1 MSALGGKLVKIIDLH
16 CDVLEK
22 LTRYENVNFRNDSR
36 LFANFERLKAGN
48 VKIQVF
54 AIFIHPDVPQEQK
67 FTEAIRQIEAFHH
80 IVLKE
85 PEMVHIKD
93 WNQIDEL
100 KEGEIGA
107 VLSLE
112 GCDAIDDDIE
122 KLKILLDAG
131 VKIVGLTWNFE
142 NKVAYGTSED
152 ATKGIKPFG
161 KKVIELLNERDI
173 IIDVA
178 HLNEK
183 GFYELLPLA
192 KRVIASHCNSR
203 TLCDH
208 PRNLTDEQVKM
219 LVEKGGRIHVVFYPP
234 FIEKEQKT
242 TTIEKLI
249 EHIQYLANL
258 VGVEHIGFGSDFDG
272 MDPLFVKD
280 LSNASE
286 FPNIIAK
293 LRESFT
299 DDEIEQFT
307 EVGFL
312 NYIKNLNKDFS

>member
-1 MSALGGKLVKIIDLH
+1 MKVVDLH

-22 LTRYENVNFRNDSR
+22 LARFEDANFRNDSR
-36 LFANFERLKAGN
+36 IYSNFERLKAGN

-54 AIFIHPDVPQEQK
+54 AIFIHPDIPQEQK
-67 FTEAIRQIEAFHH
+67 FQEVLRQIEAFNKC
-80 IVLKE
+80 VLKE

-93 WNQIDEL
+93 WKQIDEL
-100 KEGEIGA
+100 EEGQIGA

-112 GCDAIDDDIE
+112 GCDAIDDDLE
-122 KLKILLDAG
+122 KLKIILDAG
-131 VKIVGLTWNFE
+131 VKIVGLTWNYE
-142 NKVAYGTSED
+142 NKVGYGTSED
-152 ATKGIKPFG
+152 STKGIKPFG

-178 HLNEK
+178 HLNER

-192 KRVIASHCNSR
+192 KKVIASHCNSR

-234 FIEKEQKT
+234 FIEKEKKT
-242 TTIEKLI
+242 TTIEKLV
-249 EHIQYLANL
+249 EHIKYLANL

-272 MDPLFVKD
+272 MDPLSVSN

-286 FPNIIAK
+286 FPNIIET
-293 LRESFT
+293 LRQEFT
-299 DDEIEQFT
+299 DDEVKLFSE
-307 EVGFL
+307 EGFM
-312 NYIKNLNKDFS
+312 NYIRKLNATT

>member
-1 MSALGGKLVKIIDLH
+1 MNIIDLH

-22 LTRYENVNFRNDSR
+22 LSRLENVNFRNDER
-36 LFANFERLKAGN
+36 LFSNFERLKAGN
-48 VKIQVF
+48 VKVQVF
-54 AIFIHPDVPQEQK
+54 AIFIDPKIPEEEK
-67 FTEAIRQIEAFHH
+67 FPEALRQIEAFHQY
-80 IVLKE
+80 VLRESK
-85 PEMVHIKD
+85 MVHIKE
-93 WNQIDEL
+93 WHQIDQLE
-100 KEGEIGA
+100 KDQIGA

-112 GCDAIDDDIE
+112 GCDAIGDDLE
-122 KLKILLDAG
+122 KLKIILDAG
-131 VKIVGLTWNFE
+131 VKIVGLTWNYE

-161 KKVIELLNERDI
+161 KTVIQLLNERDI

-192 KRVIASHCNSR
+192 KKVIASHCNSR
-203 TLCDH
+203 TICDH

-242 TTIEKLI
+242 TTIEKLV
-249 EHIQYLANL
+249 EHVVYLAKL

-272 MDPLFVKD
+272 MDPLSVKE

-286 FPNIIAK
+286 FPNLIK
-293 LRESFT
+293 ELRKHFSE
-299 DDEIEQFT
+299 DEIKMFSEI
-307 EVGFL
+307 GFMNYVRKL
-312 NYIKNLNKDFS
+312 N

>member
-1 MSALGGKLVKIIDLH
+1 MMNIVDLH

-22 LTRYENVNFRNDSR
+22 LTRYENVNFRNDTR

-48 VKIQVF
+48 VKVQVF
-54 AIFIHPDVPQEQK
+54 AIFIHPDIPDEQK
-67 FTEAIRQIEAFHH
+67 FSEALRQIEAFHQH
-80 IVLKE
+80 VLKE
-85 PEMVHIKD
+85 PGMVHIKE

-100 KEGEIGA
+100 EKNQIGA

-122 KLKILLDAG
+122 KLKIILDAG
-131 VKIVGLTWNFE
+131 VKIVGLTWNYE
-142 NKVAYGTSED
+142 NKVGYGTSED

-192 KRVIASHCNSR
+192 KKVIASHCNSR

-234 FIEKEQKT
+234 FVEKEQKT
-242 TTIEKLI
+242 TTIEKVVD
-249 EHIQYLANL
+249 HIKYLANL

-272 MDPLFVKD
+272 MDPLSVKE
-280 LSNASE
+280 LSNAAE
-286 FPNIIAK
+286 FPNIIK
-293 LRESFT
+293 QLRKHFSE
-299 DDEIEQFT
+299 DEVKMFT
-307 EVGFL
+307 EDGFI
-312 NYIKNLNKDFS
+312 NYIKNMK

>member
-1 MSALGGKLVKIIDLH
+1 MKVVDLH

-22 LTRYENVNFRNDSR
+22 LARFEDANFRNDSR
-36 LFANFERLKAGN
+36 IYSNFERLKAGN

-54 AIFIHPDVPQEQK
+54 AIFIHPDIPQEQK
-67 FTEAIRQIEAFHH
+67 FQEALRQIEAFNKY
-80 IVLKE
+80 VLKE

-93 WNQIDEL
+93 WKQIDEL
-100 KEGEIGA
+100 EEGQIGA

-112 GCDAIDDDIE
+112 GCDAIDDDLE
-122 KLKILLDAG
+122 KLKIILDAG
-131 VKIVGLTWNFE
+131 VKIVGLTWNYE
-142 NKVAYGTSED
+142 NKVGYGTSED
-152 ATKGIKPFG
+152 STKGIKPFG

-178 HLNEK
+178 HLNER

-192 KRVIASHCNSR
+192 KKVIASHCNSR

-234 FIEKEQKT
+234 FIEKEKKT
-242 TTIEKLI
+242 TTIEKLV
-249 EHIQYLANL
+249 EHIKYLANL

-272 MDPLFVKD
+272 MDPLSVSN

-286 FPNIIAK
+286 FPNIIER
-293 LRESFT
+293 LRQEFT
-299 DDEIEQFT
+299 DDEVKLFSE
-307 EVGFL
+307 EGFM
-312 NYIKNLNKDFS
+312 NYIRKLNATT

>member
-1 MSALGGKLVKIIDLH
+1 MKVVDLH

-22 LTRYENVNFRNDSR
+22 LARFEDANFRNDSR
-36 LFANFERLKAGN
+36 ISSNFERLKAGN

-54 AIFIHPDVPQEQK
+54 AIFIHPDIPQEQK
-67 FTEAIRQIEAFHH
+67 FQEALRQIEAFNKY
-80 IVLKE
+80 VLKE

-93 WNQIDEL
+93 WKQIDEL
-100 KEGEIGA
+100 EEGQIGA

-112 GCDAIDDDIE
+112 GCDAIDDDLE
-122 KLKILLDAG
+122 KLKIILDAG
-131 VKIVGLTWNFE
+131 VKIVGLTWNYE
-142 NKVAYGTSED
+142 NKVGYGTSED
-152 ATKGIKPFG
+152 STKGIKPFG

-178 HLNEK
+178 HLNER

-192 KRVIASHCNSR
+192 KKVIASHCNSR

-234 FIEKEQKT
+234 FIEKEKKT
-242 TTIEKLI
+242 TTIEKLV
-249 EHIQYLANL
+249 EHIKYLANL

-272 MDPLFVKD
+272 MDPLSVSN

-286 FPNIIAK
+286 FPNIIER
-293 LRESFT
+293 LRQEFT
-299 DDEIEQFT
+299 DDEVKLFSE
-307 EVGFL
+307 EGFM
-312 NYIKNLNKDFS
+312 NYIRKLNATT

>member
-1 MSALGGKLVKIIDLH
+1 MKVVDLH

-22 LTRYENVNFRNDSR
+22 LARFEDANFRNDSR
-36 LFANFERLKAGN
+36 IYSNFERLKAGN

-54 AIFIHPDVPQEQK
+54 AIFIHPDIPQEQK
-67 FTEAIRQIEAFHH
+67 FQEVLRQIEAFNKC
-80 IVLKE
+80 VLKE

-93 WNQIDEL
+93 WKQIDEL
-100 KEGEIGA
+100 EEGQIGA

-112 GCDAIDDDIE
+112 GCDAIDDDLE
-122 KLKILLDAG
+122 KLKIILDAG
-131 VKIVGLTWNFE
+131 VKIVGLTWNYE
-142 NKVAYGTSED
+142 NKVGYGTSED
-152 ATKGIKPFG
+152 STKGIKPFG

-178 HLNEK
+178 HLNER

-192 KRVIASHCNSR
+192 KKVIASHCNSR

-234 FIEKEQKT
+234 FIEKEKKT
-242 TTIEKLI
+242 TTIEKLV
-249 EHIQYLANL
+249 EHIKYLANL

-272 MDPLFVKD
+272 MDPLSVSN

-286 FPNIIAK
+286 FPNIIER
-293 LRESFT
+293 LRQEFT
-299 DDEIEQFT
+299 DDEVKLFSE
-307 EVGFL
+307 EGFM
-312 NYIKNLNKDFS
+312 NYIRKLNATT

>member
-1 MSALGGKLVKIIDLH
+1 MKVVDLH

-22 LTRYENVNFRNDSR
+22 LARFEDANFRNDSR
-36 LFANFERLKAGN
+36 IYSNFERLKAGN

-54 AIFIHPDVPQEQK
+54 AIFIHPDIPQEQK
-67 FTEAIRQIEAFHH
+67 FQEALRQIEAFHKY
-80 IVLKE
+80 VLKE

-93 WNQIDEL
+93 WKQIDEL
-100 KEGEIGA
+100 EEGQIGA

-112 GCDAIDDDIE
+112 GCDAIDDDLE
-122 KLKILLDAG
+122 KLKIILDAG
-131 VKIVGLTWNFE
+131 VKIVGLTWNYE
-142 NKVAYGTSED
+142 NKVGYGTSED
-152 ATKGIKPFG
+152 STKGIKPFG

-178 HLNEK
+178 HLNER

-192 KRVIASHCNSR
+192 KKVIASHCNSR

-234 FIEKEQKT
+234 FIEKEKKT
-242 TTIEKLI
+242 TTIEKLV
-249 EHIQYLANL
+249 EHIKYLANL

-272 MDPLFVKD
+272 MDPLSVSN

-286 FPNIIAK
+286 FPNIIER
-293 LRESFT
+293 LRQEFT
-299 DDEIEQFT
+299 DDEVKLFSE
-307 EVGFL
+307 EGFM
-312 NYIKNLNKDFS
+312 NYIRKLNATT

>member
-1 MSALGGKLVKIIDLH
+1 MKVVDLH

-22 LTRYENVNFRNDSR
+22 LARFEDANFRNDSR
-36 LFANFERLKAGN
+36 INSNFERLKAGN

-54 AIFIHPDVPQEQK
+54 AIFIHPDIPQEQK
-67 FTEAIRQIEAFHH
+67 FQEALRQIEAFHKY
-80 IVLKE
+80 VLKE

-93 WNQIDEL
+93 WKQIDEL
-100 KEGEIGA
+100 EEGQIGA

-112 GCDAIDDDIE
+112 GCDAIDDDLE
-122 KLKILLDAG
+122 KLKIILDAG
-131 VKIVGLTWNFE
+131 VKIVGLTWNYE
-142 NKVAYGTSED
+142 NKVGYGTSED
-152 ATKGIKPFG
+152 STKGIKPFG

-178 HLNEK
+178 HLNER

-192 KRVIASHCNSR
+192 KKVIASHCNSR

-234 FIEKEQKT
+234 FIEKEKKT
-242 TTIEKLI
+242 TTIEKLV
-249 EHIQYLANL
+249 EHIKYLANL

-272 MDPLFVKD
+272 MDPLSVSK

-286 FPNIIAK
+286 FPNIIER
-293 LRESFT
+293 LRQEFT
-299 DDEIEQFT
+299 DDEVKLFSE
-307 EVGFL
+307 EGFM
-312 NYIKNLNKDFS
+312 NYIRKLNATT

>member
-1 MSALGGKLVKIIDLH
+1 MKVVDLH

-22 LTRYENVNFRNDSR
+22 LARFEDANFRNDSR
-36 LFANFERLKAGN
+36 ISSNFERLKAGN

-54 AIFIHPDVPQEQK
+54 AIFIHPDIPQEQK
-67 FTEAIRQIEAFHH
+67 FQEALRQIEAFNKY
-80 IVLKE
+80 VLKE

-93 WNQIDEL
+93 WKQIDEL
-100 KEGEIGA
+100 EEGQIGA

-112 GCDAIDDDIE
+112 GCDAIDDDLE
-122 KLKILLDAG
+122 KLKIILDAG
-131 VKIVGLTWNFE
+131 VKIVGLTWNYE
-142 NKVAYGTSED
+142 NKVGYGTSED

-178 HLNEK
+178 HLNER

-192 KRVIASHCNSR
+192 KKVIASHCNSR

-234 FIEKEQKT
+234 FIEKEKKT
-242 TTIEKLI
+242 TTIEKLV
-249 EHIQYLANL
+249 EHIKYLANL

-272 MDPLFVKD
+272 MDPLSVSK

-286 FPNIIAK
+286 FPNIIER
-293 LRESFT
+293 LRQEFT
-299 DDEIEQFT
+299 DDEVKLFSE
-307 EVGFL
+307 EGFM
-312 NYIKNLNKDFS
+312 NYIRKLNATT

>member
-1 MSALGGKLVKIIDLH
+1 MMRIIDLH

-22 LTRYENVNFRNDSR
+22 LTRFENVNFRNDSR
-36 LFANFERLKAGN
+36 IYSNFERLKAGN
-48 VKIQVF
+48 VKVQVF
-54 AIFIHPDVPQEQK
+54 AIFIHPDVPQNEK
-67 FTEAIRQIEAFHH
+67 FQEALRQIEAFHQY
-80 IVLKE
+80 VLKE
-85 PEMVHIKD
+85 PGMVHIKD
-93 WNQIDEL
+93 WRQIEEL
-100 KEGEIGA
+100 EEGQIGA

-122 KLKILLDAG
+122 KLQTILDAG
-131 VKIVGLTWNFE
+131 VKIVGLTWNYE
-142 NKVAYGTSED
+142 NKVGYGTSED

-219 LVEKGGRIHVVFYPP
+219 LVAKGGRIHVVFYPP
-234 FIEKEQKT
+234 FIEKEKNT
-242 TTIEKLI
+242 TTIEKLV
-249 EHIQYLANL
+249 EHIRYLASL

-272 MDPLFVKD
+272 MDPLSVQD
-280 LSNASE
+280 LSDASH
-286 FPNIIAK
+286 FPNIIEK
-293 LRESFT
+293 LRNYFSE
-299 DDEIEQFT
+299 DEVKFFT
-307 EVGFL
+307 EEGFL
-312 NYIKNLNKDFS
+312 NYVRNFN

>member
-1 MSALGGKLVKIIDLH
+1 MKVVDLH

-22 LTRYENVNFRNDSR
+22 LARFEDANFRNDSR
-36 LFANFERLKAGN
+36 IYSNFERLKAGN

-54 AIFIHPDVPQEQK
+54 AIFIHPDIPQEQK
-67 FTEAIRQIEAFHH
+67 FQEVLRQIEAFNKC
-80 IVLKE
+80 VLKE

-93 WNQIDEL
+93 WKQIDEL
-100 KEGEIGA
+100 EEGQIGA

-112 GCDAIDDDIE
+112 GCDAIDDDLE
-122 KLKILLDAG
+122 KLKIILDAG
-131 VKIVGLTWNFE
+131 VKIVGLTWNYE
-142 NKVAYGTSED
+142 NKVGYGTSED
-152 ATKGIKPFG
+152 STKGIKPFG

-178 HLNEK
+178 HLNER

-192 KRVIASHCNSR
+192 KKVIASHCNSR

-234 FIEKEQKT
+234 FIEKEKKT
-242 TTIEKLI
+242 TTIEKLV
-249 EHIQYLANL
+249 EHIKYLANL

-272 MDPLFVKD
+272 VDPLSVSN

-286 FPNIIAK
+286 FPNIIER
-293 LRESFT
+293 LRQEFT
-299 DDEIEQFT
+299 DDEVKLFSE
-307 EVGFL
+307 EGFM
-312 NYIKNLNKDFS
+312 NYIRKLNATT

>member
-1 MSALGGKLVKIIDLH
+1 MKVVDLH

-22 LTRYENVNFRNDSR
+22 LARFEDANFRNDSR
-36 LFANFERLKAGN
+36 INSNFERLKAGN

-54 AIFIHPDVPQEQK
+54 AIFIHPDIPKEQK
-67 FTEAIRQIEAFHH
+67 FQEALRQIEAFHKY
-80 IVLKE
+80 VLKE

-93 WNQIDEL
+93 WKQIDEL
-100 KEGEIGA
+100 EEGQIGA

-112 GCDAIDDDIE
+112 GCDAIDDDLE
-122 KLKILLDAG
+122 KLKIILDAG
-131 VKIVGLTWNFE
+131 VKIVGLTWNYE
-142 NKVAYGTSED
+142 NKVGYGTSED
-152 ATKGIKPFG
+152 STKGIKPFG

-178 HLNEK
+178 HLNER

-192 KRVIASHCNSR
+192 KKVIASHCNSR

-234 FIEKEQKT
+234 FIEKEKKT
-242 TTIEKLI
+242 TTIEKLV
-249 EHIQYLANL
+249 EHIKYLANL

-272 MDPLFVKD
+272 MDPLSVSN

-286 FPNIIAK
+286 FPNIIER
-293 LRESFT
+293 LRQEFT
-299 DDEIEQFT
+299 DDEVKLFSE
-307 EVGFL
+307 EGFM
-312 NYIKNLNKDFS
+312 NYIRKLNATT

>member
-1 MSALGGKLVKIIDLH
+1 MKVVDLH

-22 LTRYENVNFRNDSR
+22 LARFEDANFRNDSR
-36 LFANFERLKAGN
+36 IYSNFERLKAGN

-54 AIFIHPDVPQEQK
+54 AIFIHPDIPKEQK
-67 FTEAIRQIEAFHH
+67 FQEALRQIEAFHKY
-80 IVLKE
+80 VLKE

-93 WNQIDEL
+93 WKQIDEL
-100 KEGEIGA
+100 EEGQIGA

-112 GCDAIDDDIE
+112 GCDAIDDDLE
-122 KLKILLDAG
+122 KLKIILDAG
-131 VKIVGLTWNFE
+131 VKIVGLTWNYE
-142 NKVAYGTSED
+142 NKVGYGTSED
-152 ATKGIKPFG
+152 STKGIKPFG

-178 HLNEK
+178 HLNER

-192 KRVIASHCNSR
+192 KKVIASHCNSR

-234 FIEKEQKT
+234 FIEKEKKT
-242 TTIEKLI
+242 TTIEKLV
-249 EHIQYLANL
+249 EHIKYLANL

-272 MDPLFVKD
+272 MDPLSVSN

-286 FPNIIAK
+286 FPNIIER
-293 LRESFT
+293 LRQEFT
-299 DDEIEQFT
+299 DDEVKLFSE
-307 EVGFL
+307 EGFM
-312 NYIKNLNKDFS
+312 NYIRKLNATT

>member
-1 MSALGGKLVKIIDLH
+1 MKVVDLH

-22 LTRYENVNFRNDSR
+22 LARFEDANFRNDSR
-36 LFANFERLKAGN
+36 IYSNFERLKAGN

-54 AIFIHPDVPQEQK
+54 AIFIHPDIPQEQK
-67 FTEAIRQIEAFHH
+67 FQEVLRQIEAFNKC
-80 IVLKE
+80 VLKE

-93 WNQIDEL
+93 WKQIDEL
-100 KEGEIGA
+100 EEGQIGA

-112 GCDAIDDDIE
+112 GCDAIDDDLE
-122 KLKILLDAG
+122 KLKIILDAG
-131 VKIVGLTWNFE
+131 VKIVGLTWNCE
-142 NKVAYGTSED
+142 NKVGYGTSED

-178 HLNEK
+178 HLNER

-192 KRVIASHCNSR
+192 KKVIASHCNSR

-234 FIEKEQKT
+234 FIEKEKKT
-242 TTIEKLI
+242 TTIEKLV
-249 EHIQYLANL
+249 EHIKYLANL

-272 MDPLFVKD
+272 MDPLSVSN

-286 FPNIIAK
+286 FPNIIER
-293 LRESFT
+293 LRQEFT
-299 DDEIEQFT
+299 DDEVKLFSE
-307 EVGFL
+307 EGFM
-312 NYIKNLNKDFS
+312 NYIRKLNATT

>member
-1 MSALGGKLVKIIDLH
+1 MKVVDLH

-22 LTRYENVNFRNDSR
+22 LSRFEDADFRNDSR
-36 LFANFERLKAGN
+36 IYSNFERLKAGN

-54 AIFIHPDVPQEQK
+54 AIFIHPKIPQEQK
-67 FTEAIRQIEAFHH
+67 FQEALRQIEAFHKN
-80 IVLKE
+80 VLKE

-93 WNQIDEL
+93 WKQIDEL
-100 KEGEIGA
+100 EEGQIGA

-112 GCDAIDDDIE
+112 GCDAIDEDLE
-122 KLKILLDAG
+122 KLEIILDAG
-131 VKIVGLTWNFE
+131 VKIVGLTWNYE
-142 NKVAYGTSED
+142 NKVGYGSLED
-152 ATKGIKPFG
+152 STKGIKPFG

-192 KRVIASHCNSR
+192 KKVIASHCNSR

-219 LVEKGGRIHVVFYPP
+219 LVKKGGRIHVVFYPP
-234 FIEKEQKT
+234 LIEKEKKT
-242 TTIEKLI
+242 TTIEKLV
-249 EHIQYLANL
+249 EHIKYLANL

-272 MDPLFVKD
+272 MDPLAVSN
-280 LSNASE
+280 LSNASQ
-286 FPNIIAK
+286 FPNIIER
-293 LRESFT
+293 LRK
-299 DDEIEQFT
+299 DFT
-307 EVGFL
+307 EEEVKLFSEEGFL
-312 NYIKNLNKDFS
+312 KYIKKFV